1 VRMNSYCRGQALP
14 NNGVFAIREPG
25 KPASDYCNRG
35 SATHGSSIPR
45 LQALKYLHSQQI
57 AHRDI
62 KPANILLMSRKAFC
76 IKLADFGLSKDTSML
91 RSRCVTCL
99 YIAPEIW
106 SGYSY
111 TAAVDIWSLG
121 LVVFRY
127 AYGLPEYGRS
137 TVKDTFDARL
147 WNEQIVRAVIT
158 GTRTS

>member
-1 VRMNSYCRGQALP
+1 MEYLP
-14 NNGVFAIREPG
+14 LGNLESQHQITAIAVEEHMAVLYQG
-25 KPASDYCNRG
+25 
-35 SATHGSSIPR
+35 

-57 AHRDI
+57 VHRDN
-62 KPANILLMSRKAFC
+62 KPANILLMSRKPFC